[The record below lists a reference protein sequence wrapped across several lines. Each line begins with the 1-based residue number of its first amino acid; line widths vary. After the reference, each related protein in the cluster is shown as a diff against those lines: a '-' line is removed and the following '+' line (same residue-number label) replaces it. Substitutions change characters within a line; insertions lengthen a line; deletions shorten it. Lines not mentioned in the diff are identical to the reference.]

1 MGPLTLGYERWA
13 NLSPETYQL
22 QSFGHASVSEDGTL
36 DIKLLNIDG
45 NVMFE
50 KTLTPEKVEEDAVAA
65 TPKSSAAIDEI
76 AFDFVTAMAAA
87 FLLL

>member
-1 MGPLTLGYERWA
+1 
-13 NLSPETYQL
+13 
-22 QSFGHASVSEDGTL
+22 
-36 DIKLLNIDG
+36 
-45 NVMFE
+45 MFE